1 MRQSPPKF
9 MDGDR
14 ARPPKSRGLNWRVAF
29 PSGSPKFSPAGS
41 MQAKGSKQRESA
53 RHMRHLSNPLPI
65 LFIVSS
71 AATLVFIFA
80 FLLYST
86 FVSDSEFAEK
96 KTSIV
101 MFRLAI
107 SSALAALA
115 FGIASLLLMPLP
127 F

>member
-1 MRQSPPKF
+1 
-9 MDGDR
+9 
-14 ARPPKSRGLNWRVAF
+14 
-29 PSGSPKFSPAGS
+29 
-41 MQAKGSKQRESA
+41 
-53 RHMRHLSNPLPI
+53 MRHLSNPLPI

-86 FVSDSEFAEK
+86 FVPDNEFAER

-101 MFRLAI
+101 IFRMAI
-107 SSALAALA
+107 ASALAALA